1 MSIGE
6 ICSREVIVAEAED
19 TVLVAARLMREHHV
33 GNVLVVEARDGK
45 RVPIGIVTDRDVV
58 VEVLALELDP
68 GAITVGDIMVPN
80 LVTVKESTGVSDAI
94 ECMRTRGVRRLP
106 VVNEDGGRPRWGQ
119 VVGRTFAR
127 LIPLEPFSVLFS
139 NHKKRRGW
147 HDSLS
152 KTYVVR
158 RR

>member
-1 MSIGE
+1 MTIGE

-106 VVNEDGGRPRWGQ
+106 VVNEDGGLAGIVTLDDLLALLADEFYALGGLLTREQ
-119 VVGRTFAR
+119 LKEASAR
-127 LIPLEPFSVLFS
+127 
-139 NHKKRRGW
+139 R
-147 HDSLS
+147 
-152 KTYVVR
+152 
-158 RR
+158 